1 MSTKDATYKLVTRKI
16 LPLMMISYIA
26 SFLDRV
32 NIGFAKLQMA
42 GELGFSDAVYGF
54 GAGVFFLGY
63 FIFEVPSNLILLRV
77 GPRIWLSRIMITW
90 GVISAL
96 FAFVDVIPWGPFPE
110 LFNLSPNVFGLYT
123 LRFLLGV
130 AEAGFFP
137 GIILYLTYW
146 YPAERRGR
154 IIAWFMTGIAIANVI
169 GGPLSGFLME
179 YLHGA
184 GEWHGWRWL
193 FIIEATPSVIMGVVT
208 FLLLPNGPHE
218 AKWLSDEQRK
228 IVADTVTE
236 CATKSAHLVESHTM
250 REAFTNPRVWQL
262 SIANML
268 GVMVMYAVNFWMP
281 TIISEMGIQSGEY
294 LKVGLISMI
303 PWGAGGIAMV
313 AMATRSDRTNER
325 RWHTAVSILV
335 AAAGLLVLGVTPVD
349 SPLAIIVLSVLTAG
363 SLSFCCLFW
372 NLPTTLLRGTAA
384 AAGIAMMVSITNL
397 GGYFGPELIGRV
409 RSSSYGTNTAF
420 FLLAVFAVLSAA
432 LTLYATRKRSVESSV
447 SVDS

>member
-137 GIILYLTYW
+137 GFGL
-146 YPAERRGR
+146 R
-154 IIAWFMTGIAIANVI
+154 I
-169 GGPLSGFLME
+169 GGGRTRRFSSTTTTSLASTSGL
-179 YLHGA
+179 
-184 GEWHGWRWL
+184 
-193 FIIEATPSVIMGVVT
+193 
-208 FLLLPNGPHE
+208 
-218 AKWLSDEQRK
+218 
-228 IVADTVTE
+228 
-236 CATKSAHLVESHTM
+236 
-250 REAFTNPRVWQL
+250 
-262 SIANML
+262 
-268 GVMVMYAVNFWMP
+268 
-281 TIISEMGIQSGEY
+281 
-294 LKVGLISMI
+294 
-303 PWGAGGIAMV
+303 
-313 AMATRSDRTNER
+313 
-325 RWHTAVSILV
+325 
-335 AAAGLLVLGVTPVD
+335 
-349 SPLAIIVLSVLTAG
+349 
-363 SLSFCCLFW
+363 
-372 NLPTTLLRGTAA
+372 
-384 AAGIAMMVSITNL
+384 
-397 GGYFGPELIGRV
+397 
-409 RSSSYGTNTAF
+409 
-420 FLLAVFAVLSAA
+420 
-432 LTLYATRKRSVESSV
+432 
-447 SVDS
+447 